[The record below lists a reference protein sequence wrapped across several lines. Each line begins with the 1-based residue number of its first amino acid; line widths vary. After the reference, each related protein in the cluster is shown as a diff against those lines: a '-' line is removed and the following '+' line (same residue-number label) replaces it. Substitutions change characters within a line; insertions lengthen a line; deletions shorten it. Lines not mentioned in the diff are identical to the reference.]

1 MSSFPLHAKN
11 PPSVKEY
18 FWLLQV
24 GTDAQITRSGIRLSG
39 VWWPFQTDVPG
50 ISMPTVGEQKQKEAL
65 TLHSL
70 DREKHSTLHTCGT
83 KILPGEEDGMVVML
97 GVLGV
102 QPLLG
107 VCPAAH
113 LLQTPGR
120 IPALYQA
127 DGLETQNITNQ
138 KKH

>member
-1 MSSFPLHAKN
+1 
-11 PPSVKEY
+11 
-18 FWLLQV
+18 
-24 GTDAQITRSGIRLSG
+24 
-39 VWWPFQTDVPG
+39 
-50 ISMPTVGEQKQKEAL
+50 MPTLREQKQKEAL

-83 KILPGEEDGMVVML
+83 KILPGEEDGVVVML

-120 IPALYQA
+120 IPALNQA
-127 DGLETQNITNQ
+127 DGLDTPEKTSVQTEVRIKENTINIKEHFVAQTWQ
-138 KKH
+138 TGEIK